1 MVQWYKNITELDSFV
16 YGANSSTFFNFAFE
30 ADNLKP
36 FENDFEL
43 VEVMGRDGDLLIDNK
58 RRKSKDVNVKG
69 YLICDGVEPSVMSDK
84 FNDWLVGEVKY
95 KPLKFSNDKTEYEA
109 IVVGGVAMEERLK
122 GIFDISFKFSCME
135 VVK

>member
-69 YLICDGVEPSVMSDK
+69 YLICDGVDPSVMCDK

-95 KPLKFSNDKTEYEA
+95 KHLKFSNDKTEYEA
-109 IVVGGVAMEERLK
+109 IVVGVIDMKERFK
-122 GIFDISFKFSCME
+122 GIFDVSFKFSCME